1 MKTVLLFI
9 HQSNVNIFL
18 LVQMVKN
25 AFIYIQIL
33 NVNLD
38 QAVLDKI
45 VPTSIKMERL
55 KRLLVKAKITWDHYK

>member
-1 MKTVLLFI
+1 
-9 HQSNVNIFL
+9 
-18 LVQMVKN
+18 MVKN